1 MKKFKFTINGND
13 YETEIRNIEDNIAEV
28 DVNGTVYSV
37 EIKQEIKTPKTPKLV
52 RTQVVPTADYDTQK
66 TNKPSEAKGVGNIK
80 APLPGTILEIF
91 VKVGDR
97 VKVGDKL
104 IVMEAMKMENNINS
118 DKEGIVSAIKI
129 QKGDTILEGTV
140 LIEIGS

>member
-52 RTQVVPTADYDTQK
+52 RTQAVPSADYDTKK
-66 TNKPSEAKGVGNIK
+66 TNNPSDAKGVGNIK